1 MLDIFV
7 WMLCR
12 AGECPP
18 SVRVTDDDG
27 DSGSDIKMP
36 RLWWSVM
43 VCDGLWW
50 SPRSLVTGHTE
61 LHLKYSTYYIQTKF
75 LFAIEEA
82 FVPK

>member
-1 MLDIFV
+1 MWKIRKKSRFFEAIFLTQMLDIFV

-43 VCDGLWW
+43 VCDGHPGHWW
-50 SPRSLVTGHTE
+50 LDT
-61 LHLKYSTYYIQTKF
+61 LNYI
-75 LFAIEEA
+75 
-82 FVPK
+82 